1 MMNIEEILKVLK
13 HRFPFLL
20 IDRVLELED
29 GKRVTAIKNV
39 TINDWFFQ
47 GHFPDLPI
55 MPGTLITEA
64 MAQTAIMLYHS
75 AYKDELQKKADYFLG
90 QVKVRFLNPVVP
102 GDQLKITAVTDKLT
116 PTGAFVSAKAFIGDK
131 PVAEAELIFAI
142 KR

>member
-1 MMNIEEILKVLK
+1 MMTIEEIQKVLK

-20 IDRVLELED
+20 IDRVLEIED
-29 GKRVTAIKNV
+29 GKRAVAIKNV

-55 MPGTLITEA
+55 MPGTLIVEA
-64 MAQTAIMLYHS
+64 MAQTSIIIYYS
-75 AYKDELQKKADYFLG
+75 AYKNELKEKADYFLG

-102 GDQLKITAVTDKLT
+102 GDQLKLIAKTDKLL
-116 PTGAFVSAKAFIGDK
+116 PTGGFVSATASVGDK
-131 PVAEAELIFAI
+131 TIATAELIFAA